1 MKRLRMATN
10 IELILPLTVMDA
22 SKKTGYIRQ
31 YIYAFLLM
39 HHTSVDFG
47 FKRVNED
54 AKQPLVNEVF
64 ASVASRYDLMN
75 DVMSGGLHRAWKDR
89 FVDRLRPSPH
99 HRLLD
104 LAGGT
109 GDISFRFLQ
118 RGGGH
123 VTITD
128 INPAM
133 LAEGQRRAL
142 DYNLREN
149 MIWQEENAEALSFA
163 DGSFDAVTIAF
174 GIRNVTHIDRVLAEA
189 YRVLVPGGH
198 FLCLEFSHPS
208 LPWLA
213 RLYDRYS
220 FRIIPAIGERVA
232 HDRASYQYLVE
243 SIRKFPQP
251 DAFERMLKEA
261 GFSHTTVTPMT
272 GGVVAI
278 HSGWKI

>member
-1 MKRLRMATN
+1 MSQQA
-10 IELILPLTVMDA
+10 
-22 SKKTGYIRQ
+22 
-31 YIYAFLLM
+31 
-39 HHTSVDFG
+39 VDFG
-47 FKRVNED
+47 FTRVAED
-54 AKQPLVNEVF
+54 EKQGKVNEVF

-75 DVMSGGLHRAWKDR
+75 DLMSAGIHRAWKDR
-89 FVDRLRPSPH
+89 FVDMLRPSSAM
-99 HRLLD
+99 RLLD

-109 GDISFRFLQ
+109 GDISFRFLE
-118 RGGGH
+118 RGGGD

-142 DYNLREN
+142 DRNLREG
-149 MIWQEENAEALSFA
+149 ITWQEENAEALSFA

-174 GIRNVTHIDRVLAEA
+174 GIRNVTHIDRVVQEA

-213 RLYDRYS
+213 KLYDRYS
-220 FRIIPAIGERVA
+220 FSVIPAIGERVA
-232 HDRASYQYLVE
+232 NDRASYQYLVE
-243 SIRKFPQP
+243 SIRKFPKP
-251 DAFERMLKEA
+251 DDFERMFRDA
-261 GFSHTTVTPMT
+261 GFSHTKVTPMT

-278 HSGWKI
+278 HSGWKV